1 MLFRGLIMF
10 VFLFRFLNLSSQCD
24 ETLRLD
30 SLRNSYHTIS
40 DKQSLTDFLQKYQS
54 DTCFVNKAYI
64 ASATMMKAQ
73 YTFLPNKKWSYF
85 IKGKKIIEN
94 TIASHPENLEL
105 RYIRY
110 LIQSNIPSFLGYK
123 SNIDE
128 DLEYISSNLE
138 DTNYNQDFKNLIL
151 ANTIKNK

>member
-1 MLFRGLIMF
+1 M
-10 VFLFRFLNLSSQCD
+10 FRFLNLSSQCD

-54 DTCFVNKAYI
+54 DTCFVNKVYI

-85 IKGKKIIEN
+85 
-94 TIASHPENLEL
+94 
-105 RYIRY
+105 
-110 LIQSNIPSFLGYK
+110 
-123 SNIDE
+123 
-128 DLEYISSNLE
+128 
-138 DTNYNQDFKNLIL
+138 
-151 ANTIKNK
+151 